1 MLECYYENQD
11 IKNQTKAL
19 CPDYQPPTAAQS
31 FECIISP
38 VDCEMV
44 YVALHNSRSFCFDFS
59 PQNRGWIIE
68 IPLFWSRFL
77 FKTYHADPDFV
88 VAVFCLRMWCLSRPW
103 RIAVVYLLWKKIL
116 GLELCSSSTLLIN
129 LVLLNPWGLTNNYF
143 CSGVWQT
150 LLPSWPSA
158 I

>member
-1 MLECYYENQD
+1 MLLWKSGHKKSN
-11 IKNQTKAL
+11 KGFVSRL
-19 CPDYQPPTAAQS
+19 LTAHCSPIFRMHHFSCRLWNGVRGLAQLS
-31 FECIISP
+31 Q
-38 VDCEMV
+38 
-44 YVALHNSRSFCFDFS
+44 L
-59 PQNRGWIIE
+59 
-68 IPLFWSRFL
+68 LFWFLPSKQRLNYWNSIVLIQISIQNISCWPRFCCCC
-77 FKTYHADPDFV
+77 F
-88 VAVFCLRMWCLSRPW
+88 FCLRMWCLSRPW